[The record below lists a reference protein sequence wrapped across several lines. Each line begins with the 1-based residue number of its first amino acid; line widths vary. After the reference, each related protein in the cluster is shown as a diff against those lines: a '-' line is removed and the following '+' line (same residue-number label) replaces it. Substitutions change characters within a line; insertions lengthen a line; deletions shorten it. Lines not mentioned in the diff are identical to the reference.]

1 MNALSGL
8 QKSCQF
14 NILQDHVGLI
24 SVAHQAVLRLSSVSN
39 MVDMKTTHTSL
50 PFVGH
55 TLHFVEFD
63 PASFREQ
70 DLLWLPH
77 YAQLQHAGRKR
88 KTEHLAGRIAAIY
101 ALREYGYKCVPAIGE
116 LRQPVWP
123 AGVYGSISHCG
134 TTALAVVSRQPI
146 GIDIE
151 EIFSAQTARELTDNI
166 ITPAEHKRLADCG
179 LAFPLALTLAFSAK
193 ESAFKASEIQTDA
206 DFLDYQIGNYQHQQM
221 NISGPNGDHIVQWL
235 VRGHNV
241 ITLCLIDKHPHTA
254 ACGLSGG

>member
-24 SVAHQAVLRLSSVSN
+24 SVAHQAVLRLSSFSN

-50 PFVGH
+50 LFAGH

-88 KTEHLAGRIAAIY
+88 KTEHLAGRIAAVY
-101 ALREYGYKCVPAIGE
+101 ALREYGYKYVPAIGE

-123 AGVYGSISHCG
+123 AEVYGSISHCG

-166 ITPAEHKRLADCG
+166 ITPAEHERLAECG
-179 LAFPLALTLAFSAK
+179 LTFSLALTLAFSAK
-193 ESAFKASEIQTDA
+193 ESAFKACERQTDA
-206 DFLDYQIGNYQHQQM
+206 DFLDYQIISRNKQQVIIHRENEM
-221 NISGPNGDHIVQWL
+221 FAVHWQIKEKI
-235 VRGHNV
+235 V
-241 ITLCLIDKHPHTA
+241 ITLCQHD
-254 ACGLSGG
+254 

>member
-50 PFVGH
+50 PFAGH

-63 PASFREQ
+63 PANFCEQ
-70 DLLWLPH
+70 DLLCLPH

-88 KTEHLAGRIAAIY
+88 KTEHLAGRIAAVY

-123 AGVYGSISHCG
+123 AEVYGSISHCG

-151 EIFSAQTARELTDNI
+151 EIFSVQTARELTDNWHF
-166 ITPAEHKRLADCG
+166 PPKRAHLR
-179 LAFPLALTLAFSAK
+179 
-193 ESAFKASEIQTDA
+193 Q
-206 DFLDYQIGNYQHQQM
+206 
-221 NISGPNGDHIVQWL
+221 
-235 VRGHNV
+235 VRSKLMQV
-241 ITLCLIDKHPHTA
+241 FWTIR
-254 ACGLSGG
+254 